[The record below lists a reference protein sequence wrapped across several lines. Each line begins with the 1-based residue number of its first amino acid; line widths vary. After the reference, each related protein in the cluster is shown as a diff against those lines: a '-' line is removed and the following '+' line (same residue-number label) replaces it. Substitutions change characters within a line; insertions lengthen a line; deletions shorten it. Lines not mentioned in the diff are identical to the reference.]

1 MPFEDLQNE
10 RVAVVAPH
18 PDDETIG
25 AGWLLT
31 NLHSPILIHVTDGS
45 PRDLSDAWAAGFE
58 DRRDYA
64 AARRIELYDAL
75 RAGGIRVGAGACET
89 FALGVVDQEASLEMA
104 ALAHKLADLF
114 RELRPTA
121 ILTCA
126 YEGGHPD
133 HDATSF
139 AVHAARSMLSQGPPI
154 FEFCLYH
161 AARETGAE
169 RKARIETGVFL
180 PGQDEG
186 RVVELSGLAQGV
198 KTRMIRCFKTQRH
211 MLENFSVEHERF
223 RAAPAYDF
231 SEPPH
236 TRKLYYEHFNW
247 GIQGERWRQLAAA
260 AAHELG
266 VAVLI

>member
-10 RVAVVAPH
+10 RVAVIAPH

-31 NLHSPILIHVTDGS
+31 NLRSPVLIHVTDGS
-45 PRDLSDAWAAGFE
+45 PRDLSDAWAAGFV

-104 ALAHKLADLF
+104 ALGHKLANLF

-139 AVHAARSMLSQGPPI
+139 AVHAACTMLSQTSPI
-154 FEFCLYH
+154 FEFSLYH
-161 AARETGAE
+161 SARETGAE

-180 PGQDEG
+180 PGQEQG
-186 RVVELSGLAQGV
+186 RVVDLSARAQAV
-198 KTRMIRCFKTQRH
+198 KTRMLHCFKTQLH
-211 MLENFSVEHERF
+211 MIENFPVDRERF
-223 RAAPAYDF
+223 RTAPAYDF

-236 TRKLYYEHFNW
+236 AGKLHYEYFNW
-247 GIQGERWRQLAAA
+247 GIKGERWRRLAAEA
-260 AAHELG
+260 ARELG